1 MLIEDLMH
9 LVAQED
15 TITVDPEVGLASA
28 AQLLVEYNI
37 GALPVVDDEDKIL
50 GVISER
56 DIVKAVVKDKMAYD
70 NLRVSDVMSSSVI
83 TCRSDDDTKDVCDT
97 LMQKNIRHIP
107 VAVDNKLIML
117 LSMKD
122 FLKFPTLQ

>member
-56 DIVKAVVKDKMAYD
+56 DIVKAVVRDKMAYD